1 MRLVRGANSR
11 PQQGEQRIAT
21 ATDTTDYRVN
31 ERIRAREV
39 RLIDAEGQQLGVKA
53 LPEALAVA
61 RQLDLDLVEVAPD
74 ANPPVCRIM
83 DYNRF
88 KYETAQRAKESR
100 KKATNTSIKEMKYRP
115 KIGTGDFT
123 TKTRQVGRFLE
134 EGHKVKVTIM
144 FRGREVSHP
153 ELGMKIL
160 EDLAEQV
167 SAVSKVEAAPKL
179 DGRNMV
185 MVLAPDRRAKAA
197 RKPAPARPTT
207 ASAPPASDQASAASS
222 AEASVPAP
230 AAAGSPASDAP
241 TTVTPTTVTPTTV
254 TPTTVTPTT
263 VTPTTVTPT
272 TAPEGAPVPV
282 AASAPAPVAPAPAP
296 VPVAAAPPVP
306 VAASTSE
313 VVEDRVPPAGPAN
326 GARRSDGHS
335 TRARPAVTA
344 VAAAPGDGAASTSS

>member
-1 MRLVRGANSR
+1 
-11 PQQGEQRIAT
+11 
-21 ATDTTDYRVN
+21 
-31 ERIRAREV
+31 
-39 RLIDAEGQQLGVKA
+39 
-53 LPEALAVA
+53 VA

-197 RKPAPARPTT
+197 RKPAPARPATAPGQEAT
-207 ASAPPASDQASAASS
+207 DQASVADGAQEASAPAPGVAVSP
-222 AEASVPAP
+222 VP
-230 AAAGSPASDAP
+230 DAP
-241 TTVTPTTVTPTTV
+241 I
-254 TPTTVTPTT
+254 
-263 VTPTTVTPT
+263 
-272 TAPEGAPVPV
+272 TAPEEVPVPV
-282 AASAPAPVAPAPAP
+282 AASAPETAAPAALAVAAAAPAP
-296 VPVAAAPPVP
+296 V
-306 VAASTSE
+306 AASSQD
-313 VVEDRVPPAGPAN
+313 VVEDHVAPAGPTN

-335 TRARPAVTA
+335 TRTRAAATV
-344 VAAAPGDGAASTSS
+344 VAAAPADGAASTNT